1 MLAAVVAGVTGTL
14 SPILG
19 ESGTPKR
26 GPTGKQERL
35 GGVASGKQ
43 ERLRPSQGLEIIV
56 MVGEE
61 GGRMAALN
69 ADSALSETAPPSEQ
83 IDLFTESLI
92 SAPLRDDRATMEF
105 PFFALQKR
113 PLLVPI
119 VYQDGNVS
127 IRISPGER
135 GVATIW
141 DKDVLIYLSS
151 LINGKIERGEEV
163 SRTVRIAAYDMLRVT
178 RRHTGKNGYQEIYDA
193 LFRLRSTTIT
203 TDIQSGGER
212 ETRGFGWID
221 SFRILTKENKAG
233 NRVMQRLEI
242 TLNDWTF
249 RALVKDRR
257 VLAINP
263 AYFDLTGG
271 LERRLY
277 EIARK
282 HVGRQSEWKV
292 SLLQLAKKCGTMQR
306 NLRRFKFDL
315 KELAELDRL
324 PDYQMF
330 LVNDHASPTTK
341 ALEAIDIK
349 GTRGVKRTPNE
360 AVFVV
365 FKPRPRALALPSP
378 DIAVEAA

>member
-1 MLAAVVAGVTGTL
+1 MAVVNSEVAGTDVAL
-14 SPILG
+14 I
-19 ESGTPKR
+19 
-26 GPTGKQERL
+26 
-35 GGVASGKQ
+35 GG
-43 ERLRPSQGLEIIV
+43 
-56 MVGEE
+56 
-61 GGRMAALN
+61 
-69 ADSALSETAPPSEQ
+69 Q
-83 IDLFTESLI
+83 IDLFVESLV

-113 PLLVPI
+113 PLLTPI
-119 VYQDGNVS
+119 FYQDGNVS

-135 GVATIW
+135 GIASIW

-151 LINGKIERGEEV
+151 LINAKIERGEEV
-163 SRTVRIAAYDMLRVT
+163 SRTVRIAAYDLLRVT

-221 SFRILTKENKAG
+221 SFRILTKENKVG
-233 NRVMQRLEI
+233 SRVMQGLEI

-257 VLAINP
+257 VLSINP

-282 HVGRQSEWKV
+282 HVGRQTEWRV

-330 LVNDHASPTTK
+330 LVNDHSSPTAK
-341 ALEAIDIK
+341 ALQSIGMKSVK
-349 GTRGVKRTPNE
+349 GAKRTPNE
-360 AVFVV
+360 AVIVL
-365 FKPRPRALALPSP
+365 FKPRGAPIP
-378 DIAVEAA
+378 DIIVEVA

>member
-1 MLAAVVAGVTGTL
+1 
-14 SPILG
+14 
-19 ESGTPKR
+19 
-26 GPTGKQERL
+26 
-35 GGVASGKQ
+35 
-43 ERLRPSQGLEIIV
+43 
-56 MVGEE
+56 
-61 GGRMAALN
+61 MAAL
-69 ADSALSETAPPSEQ
+69 SAGEAGSEVVLASEQ
-83 IDLFTESLI
+83 IDLFVESLV

-113 PLLVPI
+113 PLLTPI
-119 VYQDGNVS
+119 LYQDGNVS
-127 IRISPGER
+127 IRVSPGER
-135 GVATIW
+135 GIASIW

-151 LINGKIERGEEV
+151 LINGKIERGEAV
-163 SRTVRIAAYDMLRVT
+163 SRTVRIAAYDLLRVT

-221 SFRILTKENKAG
+221 SFRIVTKENKAG
-233 NRVMQRLEI
+233 SKVMQGLEI

-257 VLAINP
+257 VLSINP

-282 HVGRQSEWKV
+282 HVGRQAEWKV
-292 SLLQLAKKCGTMQR
+292 SLLLLAKKCGTMQR

-330 LVNDHASPTTK
+330 LINDHSSPTTK
-341 ALEAIDIK
+341 ALQAIGMKAVK
-349 GTRGVKRTPNE
+349 GAKRTPNE
-360 AVFVV
+360 AVIVV
-365 FKPRPRALALPSP
+365 FKPRAASGPE
-378 DIAVEAA
+378 ITVEAA

>member
-1 MLAAVVAGVTGTL
+1 
-14 SPILG
+14 
-19 ESGTPKR
+19 
-26 GPTGKQERL
+26 
-35 GGVASGKQ
+35 
-43 ERLRPSQGLEIIV
+43 
-56 MVGEE
+56 
-61 GGRMAALN
+61 MAALSTGE
-69 ADSALSETAPPSEQ
+69 AGSEVVLAGEQ
-83 IDLFTESLI
+83 IDLFVESLV

-113 PLLVPI
+113 PLLTPI
-119 VYQDGNVS
+119 LYQDGNVS

-135 GVATIW
+135 GIASIW

-151 LINGKIERGEEV
+151 LINAKIERGEEV
-163 SRTVRIAAYDMLRVT
+163 SRTVRLAAYDMLRVT

-203 TDIQSGGER
+203 TDIRSGGER

-221 SFRILTKENKAG
+221 SFRILTKENRAG
-233 NRVMQRLEI
+233 SKVMQGLEI

-257 VLAINP
+257 VLSINP

-282 HVGRQSEWKV
+282 HVGRQTEWKV

-330 LVNDHASPTTK
+330 LVNDHSSPSTK
-341 ALEAIDIK
+341 ALQAVGMK
-349 GTRGVKRTPNE
+349 GVKGAKRTPNE
-360 AVFVV
+360 AVIVV
-365 FKPRPRALALPSP
+365 FKPRTTSVPE
-378 DIAVEAA
+378 ITVEAE

>member
-1 MLAAVVAGVTGTL
+1 
-14 SPILG
+14 
-19 ESGTPKR
+19 
-26 GPTGKQERL
+26 
-35 GGVASGKQ
+35 
-43 ERLRPSQGLEIIV
+43 
-56 MVGEE
+56 
-61 GGRMAALN
+61 MAAFE
-69 ADSALSETAPPSEQ
+69 SELDESELVPPGQQ
-83 IDLFTESLI
+83 IDLFVESMV
-92 SAPLRDDRATMEF
+92 SAPLRNDRATMEF

-113 PLLVPI
+113 PLLTPI

-141 DKDVLIYLSS
+141 DKDVLIYLTS
-151 LINGKIERGEEV
+151 LINAKIERGEEV

-203 TDIQSGGER
+203 TDIQSAGER

-221 SFRILTKENKAG
+221 SFRILSKENKAG
-233 NRVMQRLEI
+233 NRVMQGLGI

-292 SLLQLAKKCGTMQR
+292 SLLLLAKKCGTMQR

-324 PDYQMF
+324 PDYQLF
-330 LVNDHASPTTK
+330 LVNDHSSPIAK
-341 ALEAIDIK
+341 AMEAGGMK
-349 GTRGVKRTPNE
+349 GTKGAKRTPNE
-360 AVFVV
+360 AVLVV
-365 FKPRPRALALPSP
+365 FKPRLRSLQAQET
-378 DIAVEAA
+378 VV

>member
-1 MLAAVVAGVTGTL
+1 MDASSSSGSEVVLAA
-14 SPILG
+14 
-19 ESGTPKR
+19 
-26 GPTGKQERL
+26 
-35 GGVASGKQ
+35 
-43 ERLRPSQGLEIIV
+43 
-56 MVGEE
+56 
-61 GGRMAALN
+61 
-69 ADSALSETAPPSEQ
+69 EQ
-83 IDLFTESLI
+83 IDLFVESLVA
-92 SAPLRDDRATMEF
+92 APLRDDRATMEF

-113 PLLVPI
+113 PLLTPI
-119 VYQDGNVS
+119 TYQDGNVS

-135 GVATIW
+135 GIASIW

-151 LINGKIERGEEV
+151 LINAKIERGEDV
-163 SRTVRIAAYDMLRVT
+163 TRTVRIAAYDMLRVT
-178 RRHTGKNGYQEIYDA
+178 RRHTGKKGYQEIYDA

-221 SFRILTKENKAG
+221 SFRILTRENRAG
-233 NRVMQRLEI
+233 NRVMQGLEI

-282 HVGRQSEWKV
+282 HVGRQVEWRV
-292 SLLQLAKKCGTMQR
+292 SLMVLAKKCGSMQR

-330 LVNDHASPTTK
+330 LVNDHSSPTAK
-341 ALEAIDIK
+341 ALQAVGMK
-349 GTRGVKRTPNE
+349 GVKGAKRTPNE
-360 AVFVV
+360 AVLVV
-365 FKPRPRALALPSP
+365 FKPRPRSVI
-378 DIAVEAA
+378 DVVDAA